1 MTRDPQNLVT
11 QLDYFFSDD
20 ELLGSALTHR
30 SARGN
35 NNERLEFLGDAV
47 LGFVIAAELY
57 RLAPD
62 ASEGE
67 LSRLRASLVKKAT
80 LAEIAAELKLGDYLA
95 LGGGELKSGGYRR
108 ASILADALEAL
119 LGAVYLDGGMAA
131 AEQLI
136 DRLFADRLRAAV
148 EQGAIKDAKTRLQEY
163 LQQRGLALPEYSV
176 SAIFGADHERRF
188 TLVCRAGEPERAVSG
203 EGGSRRR
210 AEQRAASAMLATLRS
225 EESS

>member
-1 MTRDPQNLVT
+1 MTRDPQALVS
-11 QLDYFFSDD
+11 QLDYAFSDD
-20 ELLGSALTHR
+20 ELLGAALTHR
-30 SARGN
+30 SARGD

-57 RLAPD
+57 RRAPL

-80 LAEIAAELKLGDYLA
+80 LAEIAGELKLGDYLA
-95 LGGGELKSGGYRR
+95 LGSGELKSGGYRR

-119 LGAVYLDGGMAA
+119 LGAVYLDGGLSA

-136 DRLFADRLRAAV
+136 ERLYADRLRAAV
-148 EQGAIKDAKTRLQEY
+148 EKGASKDAKTRLQEF
-163 LQQRGLALPEYSV
+163 LQQRGLPLPEYTV
-176 SAIFGADHERRF
+176 SAIAGADHERRF
-188 TLVCRAGEPERAVSG
+188 TLACRAGEPPRVITG

-210 AEQRAASAMLATLRS
+210 AEQRAARAMLDALRN
-225 EESS
+225 EEAK